1 MGWWEGN
8 ESPGLCVTTPLIT
21 LCWCFRI
28 KMCTSVNQEDLVT
41 IHHEMGHI
49 QYFLQYRHQPQVF
62 RDGANPGGFL
72 TGVVLSLSVSA

>member
-1 MGWWEGN
+1 
-8 ESPGLCVTTPLIT
+8 
-21 LCWCFRI
+21 
-28 KMCTSVNQEDLVT
+28 MCTSVNQEDLVT